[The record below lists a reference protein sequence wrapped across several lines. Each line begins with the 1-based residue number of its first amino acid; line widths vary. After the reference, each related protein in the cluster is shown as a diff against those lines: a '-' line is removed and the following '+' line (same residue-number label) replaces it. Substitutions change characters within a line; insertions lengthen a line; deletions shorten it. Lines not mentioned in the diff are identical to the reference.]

1 MTIHPADLDLAIAE
15 RIVERDTDPALVALV
30 RERVAALLLLGPSPS
45 QPATPRERAVA
56 NFVDQFVIDVSGID
70 DTLRGPLF
78 EQLGDAARRAP
89 APTEVP
95 WPSTS
100 PTSGHDARPVRSA
113 LGFVQ
118 ALYVI
123 DLGIRRREVLVR
135 LGTAVPDAGDVV
147 VADDAELWPALWEY
161 MRTVARM
168 KALDPVTAELVRL
181 RGAAAHDCRICK
193 SRLSVQAIEAFG
205 SAEPFESVVASQPTE
220 LSDRH
225 AVALAFVDAIITQPT
240 DLDAALVAKLRA
252 HFSPAEIHEMLHDVV
267 RNSANKFAVAV
278 GGDAAVVD
286 EGFEYYDIDAEGDV
300 VADVD
305 REVVRALT
313 RA

>member
-1 MTIHPADLDLAIAE
+1 MTIDPADRELAVIE
-15 RIVERDTDPALVALV
+15 GIVERDTDPALVALA
-30 RERVAALLLLGPSPS
+30 RERVAALLQLGPSPTA
-45 QPATPRERAVA
+45 PTTVRDKAVA
-56 NFVDQFVIDVSGID
+56 DFVDQFVIDVSGID

-78 EQLGDAARRAP
+78 EQLGPDAM
-89 APTEVP
+89 
-95 WPSTS
+95 
-100 PTSGHDARPVRSA
+100 
-113 LGFVQ
+113 GFVQ

-123 DLGIRRREVLVR
+123 DLGIRRREVLDR
-135 LGTAVPDAGDVV
+135 LGSALPDTGDITVPAE
-147 VADDAELWPALWEY
+147 AELWPTLFEY

-168 KALDPVTAELVRL
+168 KSLDPVTSELVRL

-193 SRLSVQAIEAFG
+193 SRLSVQAVEAFG
-205 SAEPFESVVASQPTE
+205 SAEPFTSVVASQPTE

-225 AVALAFVDAIITQPT
+225 AVALVFVDAVIAQPT
-240 DLDAALVAKLRA
+240 ELDHATVTKLRA
-252 HFSPAEIHEMLHDVV
+252 HFSPAELHEMLHDVV

-286 EGFEYYDIDAEGDV
+286 EGFEYYDIDAAGDV

-313 RA
+313 TA